1 MIALLTKQKTI
12 LLMSIACVVCWGLAG
27 CKQHHPKALPAPLL
41 DNAQYELEGRVRR
54 IWDAD
59 SFEFGELNELHY
71 IVIRGVDTP
80 KPGQPYFDQAKE
92 HLIQSVRRRTT
103 RISIVGR
110 DSMMREFA
118 DVYSRPKNTPDA
130 IEMNVGL
137 DLIEQGLG
145 WYDGTEFEDDEAF
158 KQAELDAR
166 EKRIGLW
173 AQDAPVAPWDFEDY

>member
-1 MIALLTKQKTI
+1 M
-12 LLMSIACVVCWGLAG
+12 
-27 CKQHHPKALPAPLL
+27 PAPLL
-41 DNAQYELEGRVRR
+41 GDVEYELEGCVRR

-59 SFEFGELNELHY
+59 KFEFGELNELHY

-92 HLIQSVRRRTT
+92 RLTQSVRRRTT

-118 DVYSRPKNTPDA
+118 DVYSRPKNSEDA
-130 IEMNVGL
+130 IETNVGL

-145 WYDGTEFEDDEAF
+145 WYDGLEFEGDEAF
-158 KQAELDAR
+158 KQAELEAR
-166 EKRIGLW
+166 EKRVGLW
-173 AQDAPVAPWDFEDY
+173 AQDNPVAPWDFEEN